1 MVESLHASP
10 GPIQPNRAIR
20 LNIARIRLVT
30 STPTNPSSTKDAPGR
45 FADAG
50 TVLLLVFL
58 IGTGLFVSGFTAPED
73 TEVLSRLMSTFWRS
87 GLTVCCWLMGATGF
101 GVWILRWLPE
111 ELSVG
116 IGRGSRLLA
125 AMGLGTAAL
134 LWLDSVLGTMG
145 LLSAQTVAWG
155 VLGVGILL
163 LAWAIRTSSSRM
175 AIGPGDGWLPPLSW
189 AAAPALAVLF
199 VAACSAPGWLWQT
212 EFGGYDALS
221 YHLQLPRE
229 WFIQGQIVTPTWNVY
244 GGFPSFVEGAYLHLM
259 VIDNGPLANALT
271 AQLLHASFALLT
283 AATTAAA
290 IGRWFDRSYMGFGFA
305 LCLGVPWLIV
315 VGSLAYN
322 EMAASLM
329 GATAMLLL
337 VPRREE
343 PRVTEPGGLAVVG
356 IAAGLLAATA
366 CAAKLTAFG
375 FIALP
380 IGYLLLRRLEPR
392 GWRIA
397 VPCGLLAGVVV
408 LAPWWI
414 RNTIAT
420 GNPVFPFAAGLFGSG
435 HFSGEQMTRFQ
446 DAHASGLGV
455 FGRLGEL
462 WHQVFAFGFGA
473 NPTPGEPWRP
483 QWSLLPLLATAGIVV
498 GLLRGRSRRMGI
510 DLLVMLGC
518 GVVFWLF
525 FTHLKSRFL
534 VPAIPLMVAAATLLL
549 PARLPSLQAGRPLLG
564 VALLIWCM
572 LPVWLFRSERLLR
585 ADRDDPGLPAAA
597 MMVGRMDL
605 ATGLLFTEQARAAED
620 PEQRQQL
627 IAQGGFKGIGPVLAP
642 DERILALGNASP
654 FLSSRRYE
662 YATVWDNHPLAELIE
677 QHPDDPDAVVRALR
691 ARGTTLLLVNYPML
705 QRWRQSGW
713 LDPRLKPEQLA
724 AVIERLPLQIRWID
738 GEALYRVPPPGAPPT
753 RPVDSSETAPP
764 PPVESSSPPEPSP
777 DS

>member
-1 MVESLHASP
+1 MKE
-10 GPIQPNRAIR
+10 G
-20 LNIARIRLVT
+20 
-30 STPTNPSSTKDAPGR
+30 SSR

-58 IGTGLFVSGFTAPED
+58 IGTAVILSRFTAPED
-73 TEVLSRLMSTFWRS
+73 TEVLSRFMSTFWRS

-125 AMGLGTAAL
+125 AMGLGTAVL
-134 LWLDSVLGTMG
+134 LWLDSLLGTTG
-145 LLSAQTVAWG
+145 LLSSQTVAWG
-155 VLGVGILL
+155 VLAVGILL
-163 LAWAIRTSSSRM
+163 LAWAIRTSSSRL
-175 AIGPGDGWLPPLSW
+175 AIGPGEGWLPPLSW

-229 WFIQGQIVTPTWNVY
+229 WFIQGQILTPTWNVY

-259 VIDNGPLANALT
+259 VIDGGPLATAIT

-337 VPRREE
+337 VPRTQE
-343 PRVTEPGGLAVVG
+343 PRVSNSGGLAAVG
-356 IAAGLLAATA
+356 ITAGLLAATA
-366 CAAKLTAFG
+366 CGAKLTAFG

-380 IGYLLLRRLEPR
+380 IGYLMLRRLQPR

-397 VPCGLLAGVVV
+397 VPLGLLAGAVV

-414 RNTIAT
+414 RNMLAT
-420 GNPVFPFAAGLFGSG
+420 GNPVFPFASGLFGNG

-446 DAHASGLGV
+446 NAHASGLGF

-483 QWSLLPLLATAGIVV
+483 QWSLLPLIATAGIVV
-498 GLLRGRSRRMGI
+498 GILRERSRRTGI

-549 PARLPSLQAGRPLLG
+549 PARLPSLRAGRPLLG
-564 VALLIWCM
+564 IALLIWCM
-572 LPVWLFRSERLLR
+572 LPLWLFRSERLLR
-585 ADRDDPGLPAAA
+585 NDRNDPGVPASA
-597 MMVGRMDL
+597 MMVGRMDV
-605 ATGLLFTEQARAAED
+605 ATGLLFTEQARAMAD
-620 PEQRQQL
+620 PEQQQK
-627 IAQGGFKGIGPVLAP
+627 IISQGGFKALGPVLPP

-662 YATVWDNHPLAELIE
+662 YATVWDNHPLAELLAE
-677 QHPDDPDAVVRALR
+677 HPDDPDAVVRALR
-691 ARGTTLLLVNYPML
+691 ERGTTLLLINYPML

-713 LDPRLKPEQLA
+713 LDPRLDPEQLA
-724 AVIERLPLQIRWID
+724 AVTERLLLQARWLD
-738 GEALYRVPPPGAPPT
+738 GEALYQVPQTEVSRPQPGDAGVSEEINPPLAPE
-753 RPVDSSETAPP
+753 SEQLKSTPNAT
-764 PPVESSSPPEPSP
+764 PSP
-777 DS
+777 ESLD